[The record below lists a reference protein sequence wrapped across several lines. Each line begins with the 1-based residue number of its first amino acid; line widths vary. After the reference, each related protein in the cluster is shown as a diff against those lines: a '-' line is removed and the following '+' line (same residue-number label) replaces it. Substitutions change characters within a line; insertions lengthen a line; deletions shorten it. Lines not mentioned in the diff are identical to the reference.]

1 MVGGN
6 FPSAFF
12 FDRTGDQ
19 PMTKHSYTAVHIRK
33 GTLVVEGAS
42 SYDAA
47 KAAAQQWRLKSTS
60 GIDVYRNDTAHTFA

>member
-1 MVGGN
+1 
-6 FPSAFF
+6 
-12 FDRTGDQ
+12 
-19 PMTKHSYTAVHIRK
+19 MTKHSYTAVHIRK

-60 GIDVYRNDTAHTFA
+60 GIDVYRNDLTHTAA